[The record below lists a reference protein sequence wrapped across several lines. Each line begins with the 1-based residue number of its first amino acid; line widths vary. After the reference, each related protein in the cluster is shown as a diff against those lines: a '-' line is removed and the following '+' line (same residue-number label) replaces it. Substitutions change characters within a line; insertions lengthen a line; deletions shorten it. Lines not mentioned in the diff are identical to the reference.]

1 MMRQAKRGASPTGM
15 APHWWL
21 PVAVAVGVA
30 LTRAAAAEEATP
42 GPQNTSTADASQALD
57 EIIVTA
63 NKYSEPLQ
71 KVSETINVVSAATLD
86 EYHIQSI
93 QEIATLVGGLSLTRT
108 SPSEQSISLRG
119 IKMPSQGGSGGTT
132 NTVESYL
139 NDAPISVVDVFTV
152 PFDLNQVEVLRGP
165 QGTLRGRP
173 SPSGALTL
181 TTQRG
186 SFSGY
191 DGYVEATGSNHDGQN
206 VQAAFGG
213 PINDTLA
220 FRIAGVYDHNNGT
233 DVKDIYNG
241 RHNYATVGAGR
252 LTVTW
257 RPIEKLEFNLM
268 QQYTHDDRDF
278 YRQIEGTAPCAGGQG
293 GAILV
298 SSIAC
303 GQTFTLHDK
312 IALNQGTNLNFYRG
326 SLTTLNGRYQLT
338 DNLELDY
345 VGSYNHTNYY
355 SDLDFDFAG
364 IGDANE
370 FARDIAVTA
379 RGHVVTN
386 EVRFQSSGYSIYNF
400 TYGIFTANNT
410 TDTYTRF
417 PPLFTSDARS
427 NTKDFGLF
435 TNQRFALTHS
445 DTLVLGLR
453 YSRIKVDALT
463 AGLQNTY
470 QATTGNASFQ
480 HQFTPDVMA
489 YVSYGTSFRP
499 GSGGANASPQAAIP
513 ASYGNFGD
521 EHSKT
526 YEVGL
531 KSQWLEHRLT
541 ADLSLFDQIYDGYIA
556 SQFNIAC
563 TGVPNPDGPAFATTN
578 GLPNG
583 PQCFGTMFANA
594 NAISRGIEL
603 ELRAL
608 PTPDWSLDLIYTY
621 TDAHFANALVP
632 CNDYD
637 NSGSPNVI
645 GTPRVQAGKYVSVC
659 HSNTTLGSLPK
670 TSVSLNSNYN
680 FHFGGL
686 EEYVRGDVNTH
697 DKSYFP
703 QTAVWF
709 PGYTLVN
716 LTLGV
721 TPADHKWDV
730 NLWAKNLFNKI
741 VQDTD
746 GGPWTIYGVPSGLRI
761 GTVTNNREI
770 GGTVRWNF

>member
-1 MMRQAKRGASPTGM
+1 MTMLKSVESVLPRGALRLLLG
-15 APHWWL
+15 AGAL
-21 PVAVAVGVA
+21 A
-30 LTRAAAAEEATP
+30 LTPFASAQTATP
-42 GPQNTSTADASQALD
+42 TQSASSDAPAELA

-63 NKYSEPLQ
+63 NKVAEPVQ
-71 KVSETINVVSAATLD
+71 RVAETINVVSASTLD
-86 EYHIQSI
+86 DMHIQSI

-119 IKMPSQGGSGGTT
+119 IKMPSQGGAGGTT

-139 NDAPISVVDVFTV
+139 NDAPISVVDVFTT

-220 FRIAGVYDHNNGT
+220 FRIAGVYDNNDGT

-252 LTVTW
+252 VTLTW
-257 RPIEKLEFNLM
+257 RPIDRLEFNIM
-268 QQYTHDDRDF
+268 EQYTHDDRDF
-278 YRQIEGTAPCAGGQG
+278 YRQVEGTAPCAGGQG

-303 GQTFTLHDK
+303 GQTLTLQDK

-326 SLTTLNGRYQLT
+326 SLTTLNGRYELS
-338 DNLELDY
+338 DHLELDY
-345 VGSYNHTNYY
+345 VGSYNHTNYF

-370 FARDIAVTA
+370 FAKDIAVTA
-379 RGHVVTN
+379 RAHVVTN
-386 EVRFQSSGYSIYNF
+386 ELRLQSLDYDFYNF

-410 TDTYTRF
+410 TDTYTSF

-427 NTKDFGLF
+427 NTKDFGIF
-435 TNQRFALTHS
+435 TNQRFALTEHDNLS
-445 DTLVLGLR
+445 LGLR
-453 YSRIKVDALT
+453 YSRITVDALT
-463 AGLQNTY
+463 AGLSNTY
-470 QATTGNASFQ
+470 QATTGNASYQ
-480 HQFTPDVMA
+480 HQFTQDVMA
-489 YVSYGTSFRP
+489 YASYGTSFRP
-499 GSGGANASPQAAIP
+499 GSGEANASPQAAIP

-526 YEVGL
+526 YEVGF
-531 KSQWLEHRLT
+531 KAQWFDRRLT
-541 ADLSLFDQIYDGYIA
+541 TDLSLFDQIYNGYIA

-563 TGVPNPDGPAFATTN
+563 TGVPNPNGLAYATTD
-578 GLPNG
+578 GTPNG

-594 NAISRGIEL
+594 NAISRGIEA
-603 ELRAL
+603 EVRAL
-608 PTPDWSLDLIYTY
+608 PTPDWMLDLIYTY

-637 NSGSPNVI
+637 GSGSPNVN
-645 GTPRVQAGKYVSVC
+645 GTPRVVGGSYVSEC

-670 TSVSLNSNYN
+670 TSVSLITNYN

-686 EEYVRGDVNTH
+686 EEYIRGNVNTH

-716 LTLGV
+716 LTVGV
-721 TPADHKWDV
+721 SANDHKWDV
-730 NLWAKNLFNKI
+730 NLWAKNLFNKV

-761 GTVTNNREI
+761 GTVTNDREV
-770 GGTVRWNF
+770 GGTVRYNF

>member
-1 MMRQAKRGASPTGM
+1 MLRSFPSTPVQTVVRLLLSAS
-15 APHWWL
+15 AL
-21 PVAVAVGVA
+21 AVA
-30 LTRAAAAEEATP
+30 TAASAQTATP
-42 GPQNTSTADASQALD
+42 APSASASDAPAELA
-57 EIIVTA
+57 EIIVPA
-63 NKYSEPLQ
+63 NKVAEPLQ
-71 KVSETINVVSAATLD
+71 RVPETINVVTASTLSD
-86 EYHIQSI
+86 LHIQSV

-119 IKMPSQGGSGGTT
+119 IKMPSQGGAGGTT
-132 NTVESYL
+132 NTVETYL
-139 NDAPISVVDVFTV
+139 NDAPISVVDAFTV

-186 SFSGY
+186 SYAGY

-206 VQAAFGG
+206 VQAAVGG
-213 PINDTLA
+213 PINDKLL
-220 FRIAGVYDHNNGT
+220 FRIAGVYDNNDGT
-233 DVKDIYNG
+233 DVKDIFNG

-252 LTVTW
+252 VTLTW
-257 RPIEKLEFNLM
+257 QPIDKLELNLM

-278 YRQIEGTAPCAGGQG
+278 YRQIQGTAPCAGGQG

-298 SSIAC
+298 GSIAC

-312 IALNQGTNLNFYRG
+312 IALNEGTNLNFYRG

-338 DNLELDY
+338 DTLEFDY
-345 VGSYNHTNYY
+345 VGSYNHTNYF

-370 FARDIAVTA
+370 FAKDIAVTA
-379 RGHVVTN
+379 RSQVVTN
-386 EVRFQSSGYSIYNF
+386 EFRFQSSGAEIYNF
-400 TYGIFTANNT
+400 TYGIFTANNST
-410 TDTYTRF
+410 QTHTSF
-417 PPLFTSDARS
+417 PPLFTTDARS
-427 NTKDFGLF
+427 NTKDFGIF
-435 TNQRFALTHS
+435 TNQRFSITDRDHL
-445 DTLVLGLR
+445 DLGIR

-463 AGLQNTY
+463 AGQSNVY
-470 QATTGNASFQ
+470 QATTGNASYQ
-480 HQFTPDVMA
+480 HQITQDIMA

-499 GSGGANASPQAAIP
+499 GSGGANAAPQAAIP
-513 ASYGNFGD
+513 ASFGNFGD

-531 KSQWLEHRLT
+531 KTQWFDHRLT
-541 ADLSLFDQIYDGYIA
+541 ADFTYFNQKYNGYIA

-563 TGVPNPDGPAFATTN
+563 TGVPNPNGMAYGTTDGTAA
-578 GLPNG
+578 G

-594 NAISRGIEL
+594 NAVSSGVEF
-603 ELRAL
+603 EMRAL
-608 PTPDWSLDLIYTY
+608 PTPDWMLDLIYTY

-632 CNDYD
+632 CNDYNAD
-637 NSGSPNVI
+637 GVPDVNGIPM
-645 GTPRVQAGKYVSVC
+645 VQAGKYVSEC

-670 TSVSLNSNYN
+670 TSVSLMTNYN

-686 EEYVRGDVNTH
+686 EEYVRLNANTH
-697 DKSYFP
+697 DKTYFP

-721 TPADHKWDV
+721 SSPEHKWDFNV
-730 NLWAKNLFNKI
+730 WAKNLGNKI

-746 GGPWTIYGVPSGLRI
+746 GGPWTTYGVPSGLRI

-770 GGTVRWNF
+770 GATLRYNF